1 MSSILYTMTASGSVT
16 STCKVNRKHKDT
28 INVYAYKNMPH
39 GLRSLALPNGL
50 SSGYDLI
57 EQNILLIEYYFEN

>member
-1 MSSILYTMTASGSVT
+1 M
-16 STCKVNRKHKDT
+16 
-28 INVYAYKNMPH
+28 YAYKNMPH
-39 GLRSLALPNGL
+39 GLLSLALPNGL